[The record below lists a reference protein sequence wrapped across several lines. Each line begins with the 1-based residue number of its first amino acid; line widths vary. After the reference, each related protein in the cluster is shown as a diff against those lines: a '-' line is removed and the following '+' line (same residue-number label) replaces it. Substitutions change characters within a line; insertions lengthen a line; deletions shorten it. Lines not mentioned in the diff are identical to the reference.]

1 MQAHD
6 LDAPNLDILQEPC
19 GKPRLFLEDDPPM
32 GVEDDPPTSV
42 ECDAPI
48 SVYAI
53 RANTKRLG
61 RFCVFGFDSGRCRRR
76 ACLVVL

>member
-6 LDAPNLDILQEPC
+6 LDAPNLDILQEPR
-19 GKPRLFLEDDPPM
+19 GKPRLFLEDDPPI

-42 ECDAPI
+42 ECDTPI
-48 SVYAI
+48 SV
-53 RANTKRLG
+53 TPSG
-61 RFCVFGFDSGRCRRR
+61 RTAGASVVFVFLFLISGRCRRR